1 MHFVSIYT
9 WTLLKTALNDS
20 EDADHKQSIPQLQEN
35 RLFFFSKKAIY
46 SGFILFLQRHFF
58 PVKPAALHKFVFSSP
73 KKKKNQRL
81 KTPKP
86 VETCERTRTILPLQ
100 TNSVI
105 MSMHVQTDSFENIA
119 SPPKK
124 HIKII
129 MMNTLKYKENIKVYL
144 LQLLL

>member
-35 RLFFFSKKAIY
+35 CLFFSVKRQFIVDLFY
-46 SGFILFLQRHFF
+46 SSRGIFF
-58 PVKPAALHKFVFSSP
+58 PVEPAALHKFVFSSP
-73 KKKKNQRL
+73 PPPKKKSTLENTQPRRDVWAN
-81 KTPKP
+81 THNP
-86 VETCERTRTILPLQ
+86 PLQ

-119 SPPKK
+119 PKK
-124 HIKII
+124 H
-129 MMNTLKYKENIKVYL
+129 TLK
-144 LQLLL
+144 